1 MKKWTKVVIAV
12 AVVAV
17 LVAWYAFRPERL
29 VVNRRVDEAMPT
41 GQGGLL
47 SQPLESG
54 RFYSIWHPTEGTANI
69 FQMGD
74 GTRILRLTSFRT
86 SNGPDVHVYMVA
98 AADAK
103 DNATVQQAGF
113 IDLGVLKGN
122 IGDQNYALG
131 NDLDL
136 TKYRAVSIWCKR
148 FSVNFGAAALRP
160 TESSQNEH
168 NY

>member
-1 MKKWTKVVIAV
+1 
-12 AVVAV
+12 
-17 LVAWYAFRPERL
+17 
-29 VVNRRVDEAMPT
+29 
-41 GQGGLL
+41 
-47 SQPLESG
+47 
-54 RFYSIWHPTEGTANI
+54 
-69 FQMGD
+69 
-74 GTRILRLTSFRT
+74 
-86 SNGPDVHVYMVA
+86 MVA
-98 AADAK
+98 ADDAK
-103 DNATVQQAGF
+103 DAATVQQAGF

-160 TESSQNEH
+160 TEPSQNEH